1 MTLRETLVII
11 VAAIGVLFTL
21 ISAIGIVRLPD
32 VYARMHAAGKA
43 STLGVSTLLLS
54 AAIYYPNDLPLMVI
68 LVLLFF
74 VTAPVATTT
83 MARATYRTD
92 PERRFILHYDDMAV
106 MTAQEAKPQQK
117 AQAQTPQ
124 NRARRSPKDKSRS
137 R

>member
-124 NRARRSPKDKSRS
+124 NRARRSPKGKSRS